1 MLLAIRERVMGIVG
15 WFILGI
21 LFIAFAFFGLNSY
34 LGSDAAS
41 YAASVNGVEIS
52 TRQED
57 AAYQNLR
64 NRLEDTMGSTLDPD
78 MINEAQLRK
87 SALGQLINEE
97 LLFQEAFGG
106 GFAASDQQLAAQ
118 ISSMRVFKSNG
129 KFSKQ
134 RYELALSNQGM
145 TPSEFEGQLR
155 RNIMSAQFRSG
166 IVKTAAPTTEELELA
181 YRLQGQQRRFSY
193 LILPVSG
200 FNDLVKIEA
209 PDVEQY
215 YETHGQEYMSPERVK
230 VQYLEL
236 EAAKLKVGAEPSEAE
251 LRSLYNEESGRF
263 TTGEERH
270 ARHIL
275 VTFQGTDEES
285 IGKTTSKAAE
295 IVKRLDAGE
304 AFDAVA
310 REASEDPGSASSGG
324 DLGFFGRGIMAA
336 EFEKA
341 VFDMQVGDRSEPV
354 RSSYGLHIIE
364 LLGIK
369 PETVKPFE
377 DVRES
382 LADQL
387 LSEERGDLFF
397 EQAEVLANLAFEHP
411 DTLQEAASVLGLQI
425 RESDWISADEGP
437 GIGEHAVVVEA
448 AFSEDVLLGGNNSNT
463 VEVGEDHILVL
474 RVSDHQKP
482 AQKSFEDVGD
492 IIRQRLQ
499 DERARALAKA
509 KGEELL
515 VSLQAGVA
523 LEKIASEQTL
533 EAGQTELLGRNAST
547 PQKSLVQKVFS
558 LATPGDGQIIADGFV
573 MSNGNYALV
582 LLEEV
587 NEGQFDTLDASTR
600 MQLRQELGKV
610 QGQVGMVAA
619 MAALDE
625 KATIHIPDNE
635 DRQ

>member
-1 MLLAIRERVMGIVG
+1 
-15 WFILGI
+15 
-21 LFIAFAFFGLNSY
+21 
-34 LGSDAAS
+34 
-41 YAASVNGVEIS
+41 EIS

-463 VEVGEDHILVL
+463 VEVDEDHILVL

-625 KATIHIPDNE
+625 KATIHIP
-635 DRQ
+635 